1 MMKTI
6 EIPLYYGAP
15 CGSLDEILDD
25 NSHDY
30 LPVPE
35 ALAYGRKLFAVQV
48 TGNSMIGANIESG
61 DSVIAD
67 ATERPVDMCV
77 GRIIV
82 ASVDGKTTVKR
93 LRISDDGYI
102 LQPENAEYKAYHIQP
117 YEKFR
122 VMGVVVSVQ
131 KIID

>member
-1 MMKTI
+1 MTMMY
-6 EIPLYYGAP
+6 IPLFYGAP
-15 CGSLDEILDD
+15 CGSLDEILNDD
-25 NSHDY
+25 THDY

-35 ALAYGRKLFAVQV
+35 TLAYGRKLFAVQV
-48 TGNSMIGANIESG
+48 TGNSMTGANIESG

-67 ATERPVDMCV
+67 ATERPIDTCV

-102 LQPENAEYKAYHIQP
+102 LQPENDEYKSYHIQP

-131 KIID
+131 KPIE